1 MMSDRIFNFHDIF
14 LIITIVEC
22 LLLAVYRVA
31 MPTER
36 RVDSLLLGAFL
47 VIVAIDSI
55 SALIM
60 WNPFFPLPTAARELA
75 LPYLFVV
82 SQLALGPLFFLYLR
96 ALTKAN
102 FRLNRW
108 HMTHF
113 VPALLGAML
122 ITGFTITT
130 TDLQMFSSHQQEI
143 LVGRVLWYV
152 AILFSISYAVAAL
165 VSLGRYY
172 SRLKENYSDFSMVEI
187 GWLAVLSVGFL
198 ISWGWSLVIILV
210 ADLVGGATAD
220 AFGTAY
226 NYIRFALLNALFAYS
241 FLYMHRMLVSDLA
254 DAQEEERIGGEVLT
268 KIQKAIEVQ
277 HLHLEPNINIEEFS
291 SRIHLPAKTVSYAIN
306 NELGTKFFEF
316 INYHRVE
323 AAKVLL
329 ADESKAQLTILDIL
343 LMSGF
348 SNKSS
353 FHRFFKRMVNMSP
366 TEYRR
371 NKLAAASANIESK

>member
-1 MMSDRIFNFHDIF
+1 MSDRIFNFHDVF

-31 MPTER
+31 MPSEKR
-36 RVDSLLLGAFL
+36 IDSLLLGLFL
-47 VIVAIDSI
+47 LIVAVDSI

-60 WNPFFPLPTAARELA
+60 WNPFFPVADTARELA

-82 SQLALGPLFFLYLR
+82 SQLALGPLFFLYIR

-102 FRLNRW
+102 FQLNRRQLL
-108 HMTHF
+108 HF
-113 VPALLGAML
+113 APALLGALL
-122 ITGFTITT
+122 IAGCTITT
-130 TDLQMFSSHQQEI
+130 TDLQMFSRDQQEI
-143 LVGRVLWYV
+143 VVGRMLWYA
-152 AILFSISYAVAAL
+152 AILLSISYAVAAL
-165 VSLGRYY
+165 ISLRRYY
-172 SRLKENYSDFSMVEI
+172 FRLKESYSDFSLVEI
-187 GWLAVLSVGFL
+187 GWLAVLSGGFL
-198 ISWGWSLVIILV
+198 ISWGWSLIIILV
-210 ADLVGGATAD
+210 ADLIGGTTAD

-241 FLYMHRMLVSDLA
+241 FLYMHRMLVCQSELT
-254 DAQEEERIGGEVLT
+254 DAHEERVGGDVLA

-277 HLHLEPNINIEEFS
+277 RLHLEPNINIEEFS
-291 SRIHLPAKTVSYAIN
+291 SRIHLPVKTVSYAIN

-323 AAKVLL
+323 EAKALL
-329 ADESKAQLTILDIL
+329 ADESKAELTVLDIL

-366 TEYRR
+366 TEFRR
-371 NKLAAASANIESK
+371 SQLRRSTPAP